1 MRKENV
7 MSARALFLAGF
18 GAVCLTA
25 NPAHADAI
33 DGTWCGPDGGTLSID
48 GPRIVTPGHARLTGE
63 YTRHAFRYEA
73 PAREPDAG
81 TQVTLLLLDEDTV
94 RLERTG
100 GSEIWRR
107 CDVIS

>member
-63 YTRHAFRYEA
+63 YTRAMPFAMKRRLA
-73 PAREPDAG
+73 SPMSAR
-81 TQVTLLLLDEDTV
+81 
-94 RLERTG
+94 
-100 GSEIWRR
+100 S
-107 CDVIS
+107 